1 MWEHRLHNDS
11 SELIFVE
18 RNGGLIGGQG
28 HGHFRQ
34 TVVPGVR
41 VYNIY
46 IYTYNIN
53 LYAGSAHLQLYT
65 NVYIYICVYMYTCL
79 DITAYS
85 NIQLPTSIHSSLHRN
100 PKPEPTIYVS
110 IYL

>member
-1 MWEHRLHNDS
+1 
-11 SELIFVE
+11 
-18 RNGGLIGGQG
+18 
-28 HGHFRQ
+28 
-34 TVVPGVR
+34 
-41 VYNIY
+41 
-46 IYTYNIN
+46 
-53 LYAGSAHLQLYT
+53 
-65 NVYIYICVYMYTCL
+65 MYTCL